1 MRDDRAADKNNE
13 PWTKLEKRYK
23 EYRNPVLILTP
34 GLQTRLCCRFV
45 ENHVSK
51 EWHCWAAAAPKASLT
66 PLSTVS
72 AQRCRAALVAAHL
85 GLTEAPPR
93 SLPSSSSTGGARWRG
108 HGQRGAAAQRAGRGP
123 TARNDVA
130 CLCLLLPCGHHQPH
144 GHRKVVGQARQLG
157 DKTEFFHL
165 LLGRSIPIR
174 SRGYPA
180 KEGPGGQE
188 WGCRGWGLELAR
200 IFLETE
206 GWEHHMGLRVS
217 GTDQSCFQRTAPC

>member
-1 MRDDRAADKNNE
+1 MPRNASLAGSDRVWSLALGEARVRGLCGYGVARDMRAACMRGCRHARRHGSRQNNE
-13 PWTKLEKRYK
+13 SWTKLEKRYK

-93 SLPSSSSTGGARWRG
+93 SLPSSSSTRGARWRG
-108 HGQRGAAAQRAGRGP
+108 HG
-123 TARNDVA
+123 
-130 CLCLLLPCGHHQPH
+130 
-144 GHRKVVGQARQLG
+144 
-157 DKTEFFHL
+157 
-165 LLGRSIPIR
+165 
-174 SRGYPA
+174 
-180 KEGPGGQE
+180 
-188 WGCRGWGLELAR
+188 
-200 IFLETE
+200 
-206 GWEHHMGLRVS
+206 
-217 GTDQSCFQRTAPC
+217 